1 MAFQKLPVQ
10 SIATKRRYGVIVT
23 NPPYGERIGQEKEI
37 QALYRDMGEA
47 FSGLEDW
54 SYFVITGY
62 PEFERYFGKKATKN
76 RKLYN
81 STIKTY
87 FYQYFGPL
95 PPRKRH
101 EGEADDR

>member
-1 MAFQKLPVQ
+1 MGSEMCIRDRVQ
-10 SIATKRRYGVIVT
+10 I
-23 NPPYGERIGQEKEI
+23 
-37 QALYRDMGEA
+37 LYKDMGKV
-47 FSGLEDW
+47 FSSLEDW
-54 SYFVITGY
+54 SYFIITGY

-95 PPRKRH
+95 PPKKRRR
-101 EGEADDR
+101 EETEEN